1 MSLRKRTISVSSGT
15 ETTLI
20 KKGPGEYGGAVMLV
34 GNFTGLM
41 YVRDC
46 GDVDDFG
53 LSNIIDVLEIEP
65 DAQGRSS
72 QRSAF
77 NNKLLFTD
85 GLTVSVGRSA
95 GAAGSVNVVIKYK

>member
-1 MSLRKRTISVSSGT
+1 MSIRKRTLSVSSGT
-15 ETTLI
+15 ETTLL
-20 KKGPGEYGGAVMLV
+20 KKGSGEYGGAVMLV
-34 GNFTGLM
+34 ANFTGLM

-46 GDVDDFG
+46 GDTDDFG
-53 LSNIIDVLEIEP
+53 TSNIIDVLEIENS
-65 DAQGRSS
+65 AQGWSS

-95 GAAGSVNVVIKYK
+95 GAAGSVNVVVKYK